1 MNKETNMNFKE
12 YIETTK
18 KSDADYKKI
27 AEEFKNNFSLMESP
41 EDVMT
46 MAQTIVMVCGE
57 KLGKWEHGLE
67 LLKKIKN
74 NATILD
80 KAEMNRCVAILKL
93 GNDPYSSL
101 ETFSPADQKII
112 YTVTANA
119 LKNLGGLKNAEK
131 LLEKASKL

>member
-1 MNKETNMNFKE
+1 MNFKD

-18 KSDADYKKI
+18 KPDADFKKI
-27 AEEFKNNFSLMESP
+27 AEEFKTNFSLMQSP
-41 EDVMT
+41 EDVMV

-80 KAEMNRCVAILKL
+80 KDEMNRCVAILTL
-93 GNDPYSSL
+93 GNNPHTSM
-101 ETFSPADQKII
+101 EKFSAADQKII
-112 YTVTANA
+112 YTATAKA
-119 LKNLGGLKNAEK
+119 LTNLGGLKNAEK